1 MTEATRP
8 VLITEPATPGGTGLI
23 LLPRPGTLPAV
34 WAGPVP
40 AAGLEPG
47 DAAALLAAAGPCPL
61 LPESGAG
68 WFGRPGLAGHRLD
81 TGGGYPAAGR
91 DWSPRFRPDGIEH
104 DQHRARVEAADTV
117 AGLRLVTEIEAVPGG
132 AIRGRHTLTNTGRLP
147 YLVDSLE
154 LVFPL
159 PGRVGEVLDFT
170 GRPTA
175 ERIPQRHQL
184 TDGLWLREGRRGHTG
199 HDSPTVVIAGVPGF
213 AFASG
218 EVFGLHVAWS
228 GNTVHRVER
237 MPSSLGVPEEGAAP
251 GIRDSL
257 PGGTA
262 AAAQTGPSGRLL
274 PGRTTI
280 GGGEL
285 LLPGEITLA
294 RDESYATPWVYLTA
308 SRDGLD
314 GLSAQFHRYLRS
326 RPAHPRTPR
335 PVNLNVWEAVYFDH
349 DAGRLTA
356 LADQAASVGAERYVL
371 DDGWF
376 LRRRSDESGLGD
388 WRVDESVWPG
398 GLHQLA
404 RYVRERGMEFG
415 LWLEP
420 EMVNP
425 DSDLYRAHPDWILAT
440 GRRLPPLQ
448 RHQLVLDLTRA
459 ETRNYLLEQISAL
472 LSEYPISYVKWD
484 CNRDLIDAGSA
495 AGRRPGRPR
504 AGRGALRAAGRAA
517 PALSRGGVGVLRGGR
532 RPDRPG
538 HAGAG
543 AAGLD
548 VGHDGRAGP
557 PVHSA
562 LDRAAGAARVPRG
575 AHLRAVL
582 PPDGPLPA
590 VGTALRDGP
599 VRAPGHRMGPDQGQ

>member
-1 MTEATRP
+1 MTEETRP
-8 VLITEPATPGGTGLI
+8 VLVTEPGAPGGTGLI

-61 LPESGAG
+61 LPEHGAG
-68 WFGRPGLAGHRLD
+68 WFGRPGLTGHRLD

-91 DWSPRFRPDGIEH
+91 DWSPLFRPARIEH
-104 DQHRARVEAADTV
+104 DQHRARVEAEDIE

-175 ERIPQRHQL
+175 ERIPQRHRL

-213 AFASG
+213 GFASG

-237 MPSSLGVPEEGAAP
+237 VPSSLGVPEEGAAP
-251 GIRDSL
+251 ETPGPRDGV
-257 PGGTA
+257 GGRTA
-262 AAAQTGPSGRLL
+262 AAAQTAPSGRLL

-308 SRDGLD
+308 SRNGLD
-314 GLSAQFHRYLRS
+314 GLSAQFHRYVRS

-349 DAGRLTA
+349 DAG
-356 LADQAASVGAERYVL
+356 LAHRARRPGGQ
-371 DDGWF
+371 
-376 LRRRSDESGLGD
+376 RRSGT
-388 WRVDESVWPG
+388 
-398 GLHQLA
+398 
-404 RYVRERGMEFG
+404 VR
-415 LWLEP
+415 P
-420 EMVNP
+420 
-425 DSDLYRAHPDWILAT
+425 
-440 GRRLPPLQ
+440 GRRLVPPSPQ
-448 RHQLVLDLTRA
+448 RRV
-459 ETRNYLLEQISAL
+459 
-472 LSEYPISYVKWD
+472 
-484 CNRDLIDAGSA
+484 
-495 AGRRPGRPR
+495 RPG
-504 AGRGALRAAGRAA
+504 
-517 PALSRGGVGVLRGGR
+517 
-532 RPDRPG
+532 
-538 HAGAG
+538 
-543 AAGLD
+543 
-548 VGHDGRAGP
+548 
-557 PVHSA
+557 
-562 LDRAAGAARVPRG
+562 
-575 AHLRAVL
+575 
-582 PPDGPLPA
+582 
-590 VGTALRDGP
+590 
-599 VRAPGHRMGPDQGQ
+599 